1 MLARN
6 MSLEG
11 IGVSTDNK
19 KASPGTAGLSWCPV
33 SADTLAPVLSRETQ
47 SQALWVGPETVA
59 SPGAAA
65 SAGAHYSYILLA
77 SGSLAPPAKEGLKGP
92 ESERWAALTTEPG
105 MHGSARAATAAGR
118 AEGAPSWDPTGN
130 CSLAPSERP

>member
-47 SQALWVGPETVA
+47 SQALWVGPETVP

-65 SAGAHYSYILLA
+65 SAGAHYTLHSSCLRIDRATFL
-77 SGSLAPPAKEGLKGP
+77 GLKGP

-118 AEGAPSWDPTGN
+118 AEGAPSWDPTGS
-130 CSLAPSERP
+130 CSLAPSGRP

>member
-11 IGVSTDNK
+11 IGVSTDDK
-19 KASPGTAGLSWCPV
+19 KASPGTAGLSRCPV

-65 SAGAHYSYILLA
+65 SAGAHYTLHSSCI
-77 SGSLAPPAKEGLKGP
+77 
-92 ESERWAALTTEPG
+92 RI
-105 MHGSARAATAAGR
+105 ARATCKGR
-118 AEGAPSWDPTGN
+118 TERTRERAVGGAHN
-130 CSLAPSERP
+130 